1 MLSFE
6 TTLYRKVENYV
17 TNSHFKNHDYF
28 VFAFIYFNGQPN
40 VDWYVTDCRMTNISH
55 GFQTTVLASQVS
67 KAHFENILYDNATD
81 NSQQLF
87 YFLSDFESVTIKN
100 VTIMNFSGTAS
111 GFTDIITFANFP
123 NTVTVIEQLHII
135 DMTLDGK
142 ALISSIRE
150 LEQLQISDSI
160 IESVSIASSDYF
172 INTGQ
177 IKSVILNTTTFSNI
191 KVSDDV
197 NTNGAVLFVNTL
209 DLDSD
214 LDTTIQDI
222 TIDN

>member
-1 MLSFE
+1 
-6 TTLYRKVENYV
+6 
-17 TNSHFKNHDYF
+17 
-28 VFAFIYFNGQPN
+28 
-40 VDWYVTDCRMTNISH
+40 MTNISH

-67 KAHFENILYDNATD
+67 KAYFENILYDNATD